1 MTVNDS
7 VNVAFANLKANK
19 VRSVLSMLGIVI
31 GTAAVIVVVSIVN
44 GTRRATLDAMMSDY
58 TDLLNLRPAYSEAS
72 GRFGVITI
80 DDVERLKRL
89 SNVRTALPEISARKN
104 VRGSIGKSPAVLKG
118 IDEEYTSLYK
128 YELVSGQFLS
138 IDDITERRRVCLI
151 TEKLAKKIYG
161 LDFPIDQ
168 RMRVEETS
176 LEIAGV
182 VREPEQMSRLGKEGD
197 VLVPISALLRMVKDA
212 QIYSVEIRTEK
223 GKVDRVKKELEDL
236 IALNPKQAGL
246 LEIDDPRVYLKEM
259 EKWAGQWMMQMT
271 LIAGVSLLVG
281 GIGLMNVMLTTVAE
295 RTHEIGLRKALGAN
309 SKAIM
314 NQFLVEAACLS
325 GVGGLSGVTL
335 GVFISYTLN
344 IVSKGKIFIAIW
356 PVSLVTSFVFSLV
369 LGVVFGLFP
378 ASKAAHLSPVEAL
391 RYE

>member
-1 MTVNDS
+1 
-7 VNVAFANLKANK
+7 
-19 VRSVLSMLGIVI
+19 
-31 GTAAVIVVVSIVN
+31 
-44 GTRRATLDAMMSDY
+44 
-58 TDLLNLRPAYSEAS
+58 
-72 GRFGVITI
+72 
-80 DDVERLKRL
+80 
-89 SNVRTALPEISARKN
+89 
-104 VRGSIGKSPAVLKG
+104 
-118 IDEEYTSLYK
+118 
-128 YELVSGQFLS
+128 
-138 IDDITERRRVCLI
+138 
-151 TEKLAKKIYG
+151 
-161 LDFPIDQ
+161 
-168 RMRVEETS
+168 
-176 LEIAGV
+176 
-182 VREPEQMSRLGKEGD
+182 
-197 VLVPISALLRMVKDA
+197 MVKDA